1 MARYVRARD
10 SRRMEDQLRG
20 AAAANLMA
28 KSMARAV
35 IVSSHSG

>member
-1 MARYVRARD
+1 MARYARARD
-10 SRRMEDQLRG
+10 SRRVEDQLWG
-20 AAAANLMA
+20 AAATNPMA